1 MIKGAINFLLYYL
14 RVPQYILTSPALG
27 KRKELPSKK
36 KKERLLRAKI
46 HCQNR
51 KLSNQTQV
59 NSIKMAPS
67 IVVL

>member
-14 RVPQYILTSPALG
+14 RVPQYILTSPAMG
-27 KRKELPSKK
+27 KRKELPSK